1 MHFVLPLNLMRLE
14 RQQDRPPATVTVF
27 SRSVAPVE
35 LSTPAFSNVFA
46 GYFGSL
52 RVIWDVL
59 RVMRCLNNEQ
69 CILQHIDTKEQ
80 KIVSTLR

>member
-35 LSTPAFSNVFA
+35 LSTLLSAMCLRVIL
-46 GYFGSL
+46 GRL

-80 KIVSTLR
+80 K

>member
-35 LSTPAFSNVFA
+35 LSTRAFCNVFA
-46 GYFGSL
+46 GYFGAFAGYL
-52 RVIWDVL
+52 GCFAGYAML
-59 RVMRCLNNEQ
+59 E
-69 CILQHIDTKEQ
+69 
-80 KIVSTLR
+80 